1 MSRPLLAL
9 LAAATLGNAPL
20 LGQRPPAPDS
30 VDRLVIAEMRRQH
43 VPGLALAVISHGR
56 IVKARG
62 YGFANVELRVP
73 ATDTTI
79 FQSGS
84 VGKQFTAAGVLLLVE
99 DGKLGLDDPITKYLP
114 EGDTVWR
121 GITVRHLLT
130 HTSGI
135 HEYVED
141 ADSSLVDVRHDYTED
156 ELVRVATR
164 HALDFAPGTRWSY
177 SNTGYMLLGAI
188 IHRVSGKFYGDF
200 LAERI
205 FRPLGMRTARV
216 ISEAD
221 IVHNRADGYRLV
233 DGQLKNQEW
242 VAPSL
247 NTTADGALYLTVRDL
262 AAWDRGLT
270 EGRGL
275 SPKSRAAMWTPAR
288 LAGDGSVDYGF
299 GWGLAPYRGRR
310 AIGHT
315 GSWQGFKAMIQR
327 FPDDS
332 LSVILLAN
340 LAETRQRPFVY
351 AVAGVYRR
359 GLLPPHTL
367 APSPDTALGAR
378 LLAALGR
385 LALPPDSG
393 GTAFVRG
400 YRETLLPDDARQLA
414 GLLSG
419 QVPGQPATTFRGC
432 DDLGRMELERHGARV
447 ARSCYLS
454 VADKDGPTLVTFWV
468 TPKGEVADISTYGY

>member
-1 MSRPLLAL
+1 MSAPRRAVLWLASFL
-9 LAAATLGNAPL
+9 AWPPGAAA
-20 LGQRPPAPDS
+20 QRPPAPDS
-30 VDRLVIAEMRRQH
+30 ADRFVIAEMRRQRI
-43 VPGLALAVISHGR
+43 PGLALAVISHGR

-73 ATDTTI
+73 ATDTTV

-99 DGKLGLDDPITKYLP
+99 TGKLGLDDAITKFLP

-121 GITVRHLLT
+121 GVTVRHLLT

-135 HEYVED
+135 HEYEED
-141 ADSSLVDVRHDYTED
+141 VDSSLVDMRHDYTED
-156 ELVRVATR
+156 ELVRVAAR

-177 SNTGYMLLGAI
+177 SNTGYMLLGVI
-188 IHRVSGKFYGDF
+188 IHRVSGAFYGDL
-200 LAERI
+200 LADRV
-205 FRPLGMRTARV
+205 FKPLGMRTARV

-262 AAWDRGLT
+262 AAWDRGLSA
-270 EGRGL
+270 GRIL
-275 SPKSRAAMWTPAR
+275 SPKSRTAMWTPAK

-299 GWGLAPYRGRR
+299 GWRLAPYRGHR

-332 LSVILLAN
+332 LTVIVLAN
-340 LAETRQRPFVY
+340 LAEARPVPIAY
-351 AVAGVYRR
+351 GVAGVYRR
-359 GLLPPHTL
+359 ALLPPQAL
-367 APSPDTALGAR
+367 PPSPDSALPR
-378 LLAALGR
+378 R
-385 LALPPDSG
+385 LADFLGSLAGPADS
-393 GTAFVRG
+393 AMSAARG
-400 YRETLLPDDARQLA
+400 FRETLLPQDGRRLA
-414 GLLSG
+414 SL
-419 QVPGQPATTFRGC
+419 VADHPATTFRGC
-432 DDLGRMELERHGARV
+432 DDVARLEVERHGVRLART
-447 ARSCYLS
+447 CYLA
-454 VADKDGPTLVTFWV
+454 VVGKDGPTLVTFSLGA
-468 TPKGEVADISTYGY
+468 KGEVADVSEYGY

>member
-1 MSRPLLAL
+1 MRRPARAVLWAASFLAVPRGG
-9 LAAATLGNAPL
+9 AA
-20 LGQRPPAPDS
+20 QRPPAPDS
-30 VDRLVIAEMRRQH
+30 ADRFVIAEMRRQRI
-43 VPGLALAVISHGR
+43 PGLALAVISHGR
-56 IVKARG
+56 VIKARG

-73 ATDTTI
+73 ATDSTV

-99 DGKLGLDDPITKYLP
+99 DGKLGLDDPVTKYLP

-135 HEYVED
+135 HEYEED
-141 ADSSLVDVRHDYTED
+141 ADSSLVDMRHDYSED
-156 ELVRVATR
+156 ELVRVAAR
-164 HALDFAPGTRWSY
+164 HPLDFAPGTRWSY

-188 IHRVSGKFYGDF
+188 IHRVSGKFYGDL
-200 LAERI
+200 LAERV
-205 FRPLGMRTARV
+205 FKPLGMRTARV

-233 DGQLKNQEW
+233 DGQIKNQEW

-262 AAWDRGLT
+262 VAWDQGLT
-270 EGRGL
+270 AGRIL
-275 SPKSRAAMWTPAR
+275 SARSRTAMWTPAK

-299 GWGLAPYRGRR
+299 GWGLAPYRGHH

-332 LSVILLAN
+332 LSVIVLAN
-340 LAETRQRPFVY
+340 LAETLQRPIAY
-351 AVAGVYRR
+351 GVAAVYRR
-359 GLLPPHTL
+359 GLVPPHAL
-367 APSPDTALGAR
+367 PVSPDAGFGEKLVAFLGNLATPADSALRAAR
-378 LLAALGR
+378 G
-385 LALPPDSG
+385 
-393 GTAFVRG
+393 F
-400 YRETLLPDDARQLA
+400 RETLLPEDARSLA
-414 GLLSG
+414 ALLADH
-419 QVPGQPATTFRGC
+419 PATTYRGC
-432 DDLGRMELERHGARV
+432 DDVTRLELERHGVRL
-447 ARSCYLS
+447 ARSCYLA
-454 VADKDGPTLVTFWV
+454 VAGKDGPTLITFWLD
-468 TPKGEVADISTYGY
+468 TAGEVADVSYYAY